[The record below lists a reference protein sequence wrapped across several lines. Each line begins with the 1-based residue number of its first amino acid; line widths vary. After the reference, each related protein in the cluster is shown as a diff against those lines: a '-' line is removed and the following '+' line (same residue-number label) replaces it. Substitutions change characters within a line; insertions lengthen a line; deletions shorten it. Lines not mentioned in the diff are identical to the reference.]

1 MVEQRLPGPEQM
13 RRRARRLAVG
23 LAAAGQEREAIE
35 RQLGSW
41 QFHPAVAFRAAEEA
55 VSQREVQPGSSSW
68 PAGVRP
74 Q

>member
-1 MVEQRLPGPEQM
+1 
-13 RRRARRLAVG
+13 
-23 LAAAGQEREAIE
+23 
-35 RQLGSW
+35 
-41 QFHPAVAFRAAEEA
+41 VAFRAAEEA